1 MRGETAR
8 SPVVHE
14 EVECTWSRH
23 PNDCR
28 LHRQRLLTYSASL
41 KPRICTSCLSFT
53 AGEIP
58 ASNFLARRAARRRAH
73 HNHRLANLCTSNMAA
88 AVVGARSTD
97 VAVSSAALSQ
107 QHGDGPRCCQ
117 QLFSNTQIFLC
128 RFYIFFLPSSFFRSC
143 ISILFHASSSSPL
156 SPLLLFVCSTC
167 QLARRLHSFSVI
179 TTR

>member
-28 LHRQRLLTYSASL
+28 LHRQRLLTYPASL
-41 KPRICTSCLSFT
+41 
-53 AGEIP
+53 
-58 ASNFLARRAARRRAH
+58 
-73 HNHRLANLCTSNMAA
+73 NHAYVRLAFLSPRERSLRPIFLHEGPL
-88 AVVGARSTD
+88 AVAPTIITGWRTCARPTWPPRWLVRSTN

-107 QHGDGPRCCQ
+107 RRLAMLPTTFFEHANLPVPLLY
-117 QLFSNTQIFLC
+117 LFPTITVLPFLY
-128 RFYIFFLPSSFFRSC
+128 FYPFSCFLSRPLTLSSF
-143 ISILFHASSSSPL
+143 
-156 SPLLLFVCSTC
+156 FVCSTC
-167 QLARRLHSFSVI
+167 QLARRLLSFSVI